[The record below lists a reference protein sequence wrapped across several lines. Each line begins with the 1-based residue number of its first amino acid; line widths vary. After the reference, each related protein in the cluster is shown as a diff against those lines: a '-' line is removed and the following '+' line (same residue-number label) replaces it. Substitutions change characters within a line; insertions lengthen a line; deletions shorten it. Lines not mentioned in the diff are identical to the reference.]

1 MKKTLEYLYI
11 FSKLSTSFI
20 LLLSILILGY
30 LFYVSFKNQEKSNN
44 DQVELINKL
53 NNNSEILTILSK
65 KIKITDTSL
74 DEIKK
79 TTQNFNNIN
88 SSEEIKLLNKKIEE
102 INLKLKNISINLK
115 ETQSSNTTNLKKNQ
129 ADNASNHIIYKN
141 KIELAKLVI
150 FKFENNLDFT
160 EDLNIL
166 QNLNHESKQHV
177 FEKINLIK
185 LKNFRGN
192 AFLKSIFYKELDF
205 FLKENH
211 NNDAISFLS
220 KSLTSFVSIEPSKTN
235 IINNNQIKALNE
247 IGVYI
252 DQKKYKTSHQKILNI
267 NNYNK
272 YFSKTVNQ
280 IKIFIEFEELIKKVS

>member
-88 SSEEIKLLNKKIEE
+88 NSEKIKLLNKKIEE
-102 INLKLKNISINLK
+102 INLKLKNISFNLK
-115 ETQSSNTTNLKKNQ
+115 ETQSSNTSNPKKNQ
-129 ADNASNHIIYKN
+129 ADNASSHIIYKN

-220 KSLTSFVSIEPSKTN
+220 KSLTRFVSIEPSKRN

-267 NNYNK
+267 NNYDK